1 MITYKGFTIQER
13 VTFEGVKVYDAL
25 RNKNHAI
32 ASLQSLAE
40 IVEKIDKEVG
50 KTNGYVG

>member
-13 VTFEGVKVYDAL
+13 LTFDGVKVYDAL
-25 RNKNHAI
+25 RNQYHAI

-40 IVEKIDKEVG
+40 IVARIDEEDG
-50 KTNGYVG
+50 N

>member
-13 VTFEGVKVYDAL
+13 VTFDGVKVYDAL
-25 RNKNHAI
+25 RSKNHAI

-40 IVEKIDKEVG
+40 IVARIDAEASE
-50 KTNGYVG
+50 